1 MTGKS
6 KKSIYAGGW
15 IEATPEQLS
24 ECRLWRAVI
33 AQSIYDLNKPDPK
46 KRDEVVNW
54 MESKDFDLVCSLAL
68 VEPDN
73 VRKKLEEHKNNL
85 TALNDIY

>member
-1 MTGKS
+1 MIGKS
-6 KKSIYAGGW
+6 KSSIYSGGW
-15 IEATPEQLS
+15 TEATPEQLS

-85 TALNDIY
+85 TALEDIY

>member
-1 MTGKS
+1 MTGKLR
-6 KKSIYAGGW
+6 KSIRWGLDRGN
-15 IEATPEQLS
+15 PEQLS

-46 KRDEVVNW
+46 NDEVVNW
-54 MESKDFDLVCSLAL
+54 MESKDFDLVCNLAL

-73 VRKKLEEHKNNL
+73 VRRKLEEYKNNL
-85 TALNDIY
+85 TALEDIY

>member
-1 MTGKS
+1 M
-6 KKSIYAGGW
+6 
-15 IEATPEQLS
+15 
-24 ECRLWRAVI
+24 I

-54 MESKDFDLVCSLAL
+54 MESKDFDLVCNLAL

-73 VRKKLEEHKNNL
+73 VRKKLEEYKNNL
-85 TALNDIY
+85 TALEDIY